1 MKIFIAA
8 TLGSLGFGLMF
19 GNRGIKL
26 LFSALGGSV
35 CWGAYLLAGHFG
47 AAGFLQVLIA
57 ALAAALYA
65 EIMSRVLKAPATVFS
80 LIAAMPLVPGSSLY
94 RTMDAVLSTDR
105 EAALRFGIST
115 VTDAAAIAVGIVA
128 VSLVFKYA
136 SRLQRLAKR
145 AEK

>member
-35 CWGAYLLAGHFG
+35 CWGAYLLAGRFG
-47 AAGFLQVLIA
+47 AAGFLQVIIA
-57 ALAAALYA
+57 AL
-65 EIMSRVLKAPATVFS
+65 V
-80 LIAAMPLVPGSSLY
+80 AAMPLVPGSGLY
-94 RTMDAVLSTDR
+94 RTMDAVLAADR
-105 EAALRFGIST
+105 EAALRYGIST

-145 AEK
+145 KVK